1 MHVLIDANVPLD
13 LWLEP
18 VMTRHSVSESTLVFD
33 AVAKGRITAYI
44 TPTIFSIVF
53 FFLRKHLGQAKAVPL
68 ASDLL
73 LHTKMVGQDEAV
85 FRSALESGWADTEDA
100 AQYFAA
106 RKQPRITHICTS
118 NGKHYKAA
126 TGIKVVSPSAL
137 LKIL

>member
-18 VMTRHSVSESTLVFD
+18 VMTRHSANESTLVFD

-44 TPTIFSIVF
+44 TPTIFSNVF
-53 FFLRKHLGQAKAVPL
+53 FLLRKYLGQAKAIPL

-73 LHTKMVGQDEAV
+73 RITNMVGQDEAV
-85 FRSALESGWADTEDA
+85 FRSALESGWSDTEDA

-106 RKQPRITHICTS
+106 MKQPRITHICTS
-118 NGKHYKAA
+118 NGNHFKKA
-126 TGIKVVSPSAL
+126 TGIQVVSPAGL